1 MDEQV
6 VKPWTRE
13 NAKDKAIRYCLYQER
28 CTQEVMVKLL
38 SHKVYD
44 PLRLEIIDFL
54 TEEKYL
60 DDERYANAIVRGK
73 SNSLK
78 WGESKIRNYLATK
91 RIPKSIIDKV
101 INEVI
106 DTDQNLDQLISLI
119 EKKLRSVKSKL
130 DFAMKNKITKAM
142 MGKGYNFE
150 TIKMAWSI
158 IEKD

>member
-1 MDEQV
+1 MEEKV
-6 VKPWTRE
+6 LKPWTRE

-28 CTQEVMVKLL
+28 CTQEVLVKLL

-54 TEEKYL
+54 LEEKYV
-60 DDERYANAIVRGK
+60 DDERYTNAIVRGK

-78 WGESKIRNYLATK
+78 WGESKIRNYLTTK
-91 RIPKSIIDKV
+91 LIPKSIIDKV
-101 INEVI
+101 IKEVI
-106 DTDQNLDQLISLI
+106 DPDQNLDQLISLI
-119 EKKLRSVKSKL
+119 EKKLRSVKSKP

-150 TIKMAWSI
+150 TIKMAWSK